1 MNNKNIRIMQMV
13 GILMVNNAFILLA
26 VADIDLLK
34 FALIGGWALIVIAG
48 IYLARATEEMVDDFN
63 TRYRE
68 QEGRRFKCCLLYTS
82 PSPRDRTR
90 SRMPSSA

>member
-1 MNNKNIRIMQMV
+1 MQVVAVLFLNNT
-13 GILMVNNAFILLA
+13 FILLA

-68 QEGRRFKCCLLYTS
+68 QEQNRRF
-82 PSPRDRTR
+82 R
-90 SRMPSSA
+90 

>member
-48 IYLARATEEMVDDFN
+48 IYLARATEEMVNDFN
-63 TRYRE
+63 AKYRKYRE
-68 QEGRRFKCCLLYTS
+68 QEGRRYK
-82 PSPRDRTR
+82 
-90 SRMPSSA
+90 

>member
-13 GILMVNNAFILLA
+13 GILMVNNAFLLLA
-26 VADIDLLK
+26 VADIDFLNI
-34 FALIGGWALIVIAG
+34 ALYGGWLLIVLAG

-68 QEGRRFKCCLLYTS
+68 QEQQRRFK
-82 PSPRDRTR
+82 
-90 SRMPSSA
+90 

>member
-13 GILMVNNAFILLA
+13 GILMVNNAFLLLA
-26 VADIDLLK
+26 VADIDFLNI
-34 FALIGGWALIVIAG
+34 ALYGGWLLIVLAG

-68 QEGRRFKCCLLYTS
+68 QEQQRRFKWALT
-82 PSPRDRTR
+82 
-90 SRMPSSA
+90 M